1 MGRTSS
7 AYDREEKCIWF
18 WLENV
23 GIRNCLQDLSIGGSV
38 LFSKNLKELGWVGLN
53 LISVDREREK

>member
-7 AYDREEKCIWF
+7 AYVREEKCIWF

-23 GIRNCLQDLSIGGSV
+23 GVRNCLQDLSIGGSV
-38 LFSKNLKELGWVGLN
+38 LFSKSCPATGLN
-53 LISVDREREK
+53 RPMGDPVG